1 MSQRHY
7 SSGFLSVKNLRWSPC
22 SFQPRHATIKR
33 LITDLQTHHRF
44 LDKGEKLGLVWW
56 DTVLQCKMEHAV
68 VILHEKI
75 AR

>member
-44 LDKGEKLGLVWW
+44 TDSSPISWQGRKAWIRLVGYRL
-56 DTVLQCKMEHAV
+56 TM
-68 VILHEKI
+68 
-75 AR
+75 